1 MAPTS
6 KNPGDLSQV
15 ILWAMQLFRIF
26 DEEFKSLSCSFS
38 IAKLKK
44 NDYNLPRSSSC
55 VTIRVL
61 FPNMD
66 RAVAEAPSRPLTGDA
81 RI

>member
-15 ILWAMQLFRIF
+15 ILWAMQLFCIF
-26 DEEFKSLSCSFS
+26 DEEYKSRSCSFS
-38 IAKLKK
+38 IAKRKK
-44 NDYNLPRSSSC
+44 NDYNLPRFSGS

-66 RAVAEAPSRPLTGDA
+66 RAVSEALSRPLTAEA